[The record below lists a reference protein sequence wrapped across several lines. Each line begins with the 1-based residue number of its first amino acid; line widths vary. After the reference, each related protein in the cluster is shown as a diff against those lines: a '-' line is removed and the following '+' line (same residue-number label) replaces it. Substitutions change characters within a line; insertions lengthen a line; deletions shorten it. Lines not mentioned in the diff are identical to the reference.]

1 MWELWVRCKRM
12 GAHSEQAHGFPAVS
26 APLVR
31 ENGLVWPV
39 LGNTKSV
46 TPVESCHI
54 ASLWSRGLE
63 CHLPP
68 SPGKP
73 EEHGLVTWRGDLSS
87 QPLQCEIRGSCQLRC
102 TWAPSRT
109 PLCPMLLQECHSPV
123 AVGTRETCKV
133 SCKAFACEKEGNNSK
148 KRTEWLVPFH
158 CRHLHSERGKGAFSS
173 FFFPTGREAQGPLST
188 SCSQLNIWKVKKPN
202 QVALGYRDSSGPV
215 ACRAW
220 IHDDEPACRGER
232 GGH

>member
-63 CHLPP
+63 CCLPP

-87 QPLQCEIRGSCQLRC
+87 QPLQCEIRGSCQPCC

-133 SCKAFACEKEGNNSK
+133 SCKAFACEKEGRK
-148 KRTEWLVPFH
+148 TTAKREQNGLSPFTAGI
-158 CRHLHSERGKGAFSS
+158 SIVKGEREHFLPS
-173 FFFPTGREAQGPLST
+173 FFPLEEKPKGHSALAA
-188 SCSQLNIWKVKKPN
+188 LN
-202 QVALGYRDSSGPV
+202 
-215 ACRAW
+215 
-220 IHDDEPACRGER
+220 
-232 GGH
+232 